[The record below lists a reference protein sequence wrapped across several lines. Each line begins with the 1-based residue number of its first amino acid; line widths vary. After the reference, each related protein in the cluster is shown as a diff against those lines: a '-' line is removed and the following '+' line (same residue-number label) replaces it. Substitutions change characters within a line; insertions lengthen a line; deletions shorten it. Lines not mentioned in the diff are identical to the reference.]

1 MVGDA
6 GEYRHVVSALRQV
19 VGDVVVGEIGAN
31 PASIR
36 SVRAAIRIG
45 LASLLA
51 VPAGEPLGD
60 QKNGDAGCVPGSWKG
75 SGGIAS
81 DD

>member
-1 MVGDA
+1 MERTDRTTRRVSLVSREICGGWYWHGTRSQDRHGVRVVGDA

-36 SVRAAIRIG
+36 SVRAAI
-45 LASLLA
+45 
-51 VPAGEPLGD
+51 
-60 QKNGDAGCVPGSWKG
+60 
-75 SGGIAS
+75 AS
-81 DD
+81 D